1 MKRVFFIMVLVL
13 SQIYF
18 GQERRQNLQ
27 VHWPEE
33 YKWKIITNQE
43 DDTVHFIELIPE
55 KETPD
60 KWTLIGTMTSFKKTI
75 VPSADIIIKIYEE
88 ASLKESPLA
97 KLTVLEKSKEGDGI
111 WVLFKVET
119 PSFPNDPK
127 PESQLWYVIQGEYTL
142 YSMFIAKKEKTLS
155 EESVKRWSKVFK
167 SSEFSYEYSDKSP

>member
-1 MKRVFFIMVLVL
+1 
-13 SQIYF
+13 
-18 GQERRQNLQ
+18 

-43 DDTVHFIELIPE
+43 DDTVHFIELIPG
-55 KETPD
+55 KEEPD
-60 KWTLIGTMTSFKKTI
+60 KWTMLGMMGSFKNTI

-127 PESQLWYVIQGEYTL
+127 PESQLWYVIQGEKTL
-142 YSMFIAKKEKTLS
+142 HSMFIAKKVLMSIRINLHK
-155 EESVKRWSKVFK
+155 VKYIRNNVVSNLCKMNLMHC
-167 SSEFSYEYSDKSP
+167 DL